1 MNTLKVLGMA
11 LMLSGIGGMV
21 WGSLDY
27 LDHRHTLDL
36 GDHTLILQED
46 RMPAQALIGLGLF
59 IVGVVF
65 TLSAKDGGRVR
76 HA

>member
-1 MNTLKVLGMA
+1 MNTLKILGMA
-11 LMLSGIGGMV
+11 LMLMGIGGMV

-27 LDHRHTLDL
+27 LDHRQTLNL
-36 GDHTLILQED
+36 GDHTLILQEN
-46 RMPAQALIGLGLF
+46 RMPPQALIGLGLF

-65 TLSAKDGGRVR
+65 TLGAKEKGRLR